1 MRRWFLV
8 ASMIVVGSIACGGGM
23 APEVQKSVT
32 PTSPSGGAND
42 VENTTHTNAPQSV
55 PTDARPQS
63 TAGTYARPPSR
74 ERVDFERAEQQL
86 NASIGDCATACRAL
100 ASMESAASHLC
111 ELDAG
116 ECSAAQQ
123 RLAAARD
130 RVERAC
136 GKCR

>member
-1 MRRWFLV
+1 MRRWLHVALV
-8 ASMIVVGSIACGGGM
+8 TVACSIACGGGM
-23 APEVQKSVT
+23 APEKSMT
-32 PTSPSGGAND
+32 PTSQPSSGGAN
-42 VENTTHTNAPQSV
+42 VESTTDTTHAAP
-55 PTDARPQS
+55 PTAVTATPQS
-63 TAGTYARPPSR
+63 TGGNYARPPSR
-74 ERVDFERAEQQL
+74 ERMDFERAEQQV

-100 ASMESAASHLC
+100 ASMESAAHHLC

-116 ECSAAQQ
+116 ECAPAQQ